1 MTIGLFLHDR
11 LGKDRGRAMS
21 PVANVRA
28 FADVGYTIC
37 TDRIIY

>member
-1 MTIGLFLHDR
+1 MTIGLFFHDR
-11 LGKDRGRAMS
+11 LGKNRGRAMS
-21 PVANVRA
+21 IANVRA